1 VFRGIRRA
9 QRLIVPR
16 LVVGVALAAFAL
28 FVAPMA
34 TPAETAPLDL
44 HAAVKYALDHDPTVL
59 NRRAT
64 LAMDESTFARDHA
77 NEFPSLAGQLQNQ
90 IAKTNGNTAGSFSE
104 FGLSQAQV
112 FSQNVAQITSTYNL
126 YTGSLS
132 QIQAQEAKRQVEG
145 ARADLKRAEQSL
157 ASDVAAAWYNV
168 VQQRES
174 IRLSAGDRA
183 YQQQLLDAARAQER
197 VGRAAGV
204 DVLRAQVN
212 ELRSE
217 ATLTTANANEAN
229 AREALA
235 QRIGAPPDTPF
246 AFPATLPEPPLP
258 QAPLDALVAA
268 ALGAR
273 SDVASARAQVAVAKL
288 TDEAIESDRRPQ
300 IQLTAAFGNAEIP
313 TTASA
318 AATVIPGFGLI
329 PGTSVTRPGF
339 WQIGATS
346 TFTLPFIEYGAR
358 RAAHRAAR
366 AQLDAAQ
373 ATLSSTEGQVAVD
386 VRQALRAVQ
395 TSHANLATQTEADRL
410 GAESTRIA
418 QLQYSNGL
426 ISLTDAT
433 AAEQSALSS
442 ANDLVVARVSYLNA
456 LVHLRTAVGVAD
468 PLTVVEPGV
477 P

>member
-1 VFRGIRRA
+1 MSRSFA
-9 QRLIVPR
+9 
-16 LVVGVALAAFAL
+16 GVALAAFASFAVPL
-28 FVAPMA
+28 SASATAPNAMA
-34 TPAETAPLDL
+34 TPSATAPLDL
-44 HAAVKYALDHDPTVL
+44 HGAVKYALDHDPTVL
-59 NRRAT
+59 NRRST
-64 LAMDESTFARDHA
+64 LAQDESTYAHDHA
-77 NEFPSLAGQLQNQ
+77 AEFPSLAGSLQNQ
-90 IAKTNGNTAGSFSE
+90 ILKTNGNTAGSFSE
-104 FGLSQAQV
+104 FGLSQAAV
-112 FSQNVAQITSTYNL
+112 FSQNVAQIGSTWNL

-132 QIQAQEAKRQVEG
+132 QIQAQQAKRQVEG
-145 ARADLKRAEQSL
+145 ARADLKRAEQQL

-174 IRLSAGDRA
+174 IRLSQGDLN
-183 YQQQLLDAARAQER
+183 YQQELLDAARAQER

-212 ELRSE
+212 QLRSQ

-246 AFPATLPEPPLP
+246 ALPPALPEPPVP
-258 QAPLDALVAA
+258 EAPLDAMVAA

-273 SDVASARAQVAVAKL
+273 SDVASARAQVAVARL
-288 TDEAIESDRRPQ
+288 VDAAIDTDRRPQ
-300 IQLTAAFGNAEIP
+300 IQLNASFGNAEIP
-313 TTASA
+313 TTVTTPAE
-318 AATVIPGFGLI
+318 VIPGFGII
-329 PGTSVTRPGF
+329 PATTINRPGF
-339 WQIGATS
+339 WQIGATT
-346 TFTLPFIEYGAR
+346 TFTVPFIEYGAR

-373 ATLSSTEGQVAVD
+373 ATLSSTEGQVTVD
-386 VRQALRAVQ
+386 VRQALRGVETA
-395 TSHANLATQTEADRL
+395 HANLETQREAEQL
-410 GAESTRIA
+410 GAESARIA

-433 AAEQSALSS
+433 SAEQSALSA
-442 ANDLVVARVSYLNA
+442 ANDLVVARVNYLNA
-456 LVHLRTAVGVAD
+456 LVHLKTAIGVAD